1 MHTLLCLLVV
11 GALFKCRIFFPEKV
25 ILQSPKSYG
34 AFDSQDEVAI
44 LSVKYA
50 NVELKRIVKPI
61 HKSQGHQIPSHWII
75 FSNEMHFSCQQ
86 FSLALFLICPTHKWL
101 FYVILVAKYWACMV
115 LRVIQQPII
124 IIASLWS
131 TLNFFL
137 EDFNYSYVKQTC
149 DNTYSQLAQAC
160 QFELTPSL
168 AEHSVEYLF
177 FHDVL

>member
-61 HKSQGHQIPSHWII
+61 HKS
-75 FSNEMHFSCQQ
+75 
-86 FSLALFLICPTHKWL
+86 
-101 FYVILVAKYWACMV
+101 
-115 LRVIQQPII
+115 
-124 IIASLWS
+124 
-131 TLNFFL
+131 
-137 EDFNYSYVKQTC
+137 
-149 DNTYSQLAQAC
+149 
-160 QFELTPSL
+160 
-168 AEHSVEYLF
+168 
-177 FHDVL
+177 